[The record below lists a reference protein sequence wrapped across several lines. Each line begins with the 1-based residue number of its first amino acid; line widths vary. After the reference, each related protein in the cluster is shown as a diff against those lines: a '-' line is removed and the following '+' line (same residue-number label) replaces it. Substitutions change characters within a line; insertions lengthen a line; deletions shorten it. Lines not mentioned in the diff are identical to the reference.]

1 MIKRSLLAL
10 GLLLL
15 PAAAFAQQPL
25 RDGSTLVHYAA
36 MSTQD
41 LSPEMARQY
50 GIRQNSKRGM
60 LLLNLQ
66 SETAPGKTVPLRG
79 TATGTARN
87 LMGDLQTLMLR
98 PASADSTQDLIAE
111 FDISHLEFLTFD
123 IEVRPQGSVRP
134 LKVKFQQQFFVD
146 DH

>member
-1 MIKRSLLAL
+1 MKRSLLAL

-15 PAAAFAQQPL
+15 SASASAQQL
-25 RDGSTLVHYAA
+25 VRDGNTVVHYAA

-50 GIRQNSKRGM
+50 GIRQGSKRAM
-60 LLLNLQ
+60 ILLNLQ
-66 SETAPGKTVPLRG
+66 RETAGKAAPLKG

-87 LMGDLQTLMLR
+87 LMGDVQTLTLR
-98 PASADSTQDLIAE
+98 PAAADSTQDLIAE

-123 IEVRPQGSVRP
+123 IDVKPEGSTRP
-134 LKVKFQQQFFVD
+134 LKIKFQQQFFSD
-146 DH
+146 GE

>member
-1 MIKRSLLAL
+1 MKRALLAL

-15 PAAAFAQQPL
+15 SAGASAQQL
-25 RDGSTLVHYAA
+25 VREGNVVVHYAA

-50 GIRQNSKRGM
+50 GIRQGSKRGM

-66 SETAPGKTVPLRG
+66 REAAGKSVPLRG
-79 TATGTARN
+79 SATGTARN
-87 LMGDLQTLMLR
+87 LMGDVQTLTLR
-98 PASADSTQDLIAE
+98 PAGGDSTQDLIAE

-123 IEVRPQGSVRP
+123 IDVKPEGSARP
-134 LKVKFQQQFFVD
+134 LKIKFQQQFFSD
-146 DH
+146 EN

>member
-1 MIKRSLLAL
+1 MKRALLGL

-15 PAAAFAQQPL
+15 SAGASAQQL
-25 RDGSTLVHYAA
+25 ARDGNAVVHYAA

-50 GIRQNSKRGM
+50 GIRQGSKHGM

-66 SETAPGKTVPLRG
+66 REVGGKSIPVRG

-87 LMGDLQTLMLR
+87 LLGDTQTLTLR
-98 PASADSTQDLIAE
+98 PAGADSTQDLIAE
-111 FDISHLEFLTFD
+111 FDFSHLEFLIFD
-123 IEVRPQGSVRP
+123 IDVRPEGSTRP
-134 LKVKFQQQFFVD
+134 LKVHFQQQFF
-146 DH
+146 

>member
-1 MIKRSLLAL
+1 MKRPLLAL

-15 PAAAFAQQPL
+15 SVTASAQQPV

-50 GIRQNSKRGM
+50 GIRQSSKRGM

-66 SETAPGKTVPLRG
+66 RETAPGKTVPLRG

-87 LMGDLQTLMLR
+87 LMGDQQTLTLR

-111 FDISHLEFLTFD
+111 FDIAHLEFLTFD
-123 IEVRPQGSVRP
+123 IDVRPQDSTRP
-134 LKVKFQQQFFVD
+134 LKVKFQQQFFTD